1 MQLEGFREGKRFVI
15 ILSSLGRDLPKIN
28 NPLDH
33 RKRDLLFVRAQTTK
47 ATQPSAILTLD
58 SSLNKFDRS
67 IEPSPSLPTRG
78 QREYILTWFLFKK
91 LDIPRLFKDCVALI
105 YSLVQYFSYL

>member
-1 MQLEGFREGKRFVI
+1 MQLERFREGKRFVI
-15 ILSSLGRDLPKIN
+15 ILSSLGHDLPKIN

-33 RKRDLLFVRAQTTK
+33 RKRDLLFVRAQSTE
-47 ATQPSAILTLD
+47 ATRPSAILTLD

-78 QREYILTWFLFKK
+78 QRECLLTWLFKK

>member
-1 MQLEGFREGKRFVI
+1 MQLERFREGKRFVI
-15 ILSSLGRDLPKIN
+15 ILSSLGHDLPKIN

-33 RKRDLLFVRAQTTK
+33 RKRDLLFVRAQSTE
-47 ATQPSAILTLD
+47 ATRPSAILTLD

-78 QREYILTWFLFKK
+78 QREYRGLRGFLRNWIFLGFLKIV
-91 LDIPRLFKDCVALI
+91 LH
-105 YSLVQYFSYL
+105 